1 MFSTCL
7 QIFKNKGRRAG
18 ASMTHSHS
26 QIVAL
31 PIIVYNMEEELRGA
45 KAYYGE
51 HNRCIFCDVV
61 SHVTTTNLARLIDQ
75 NEHFVTLAPYAPRF
89 PYETWLLPKQHASNY
104 ETICEDEVSLV
115 LSIIM
120 CMLVSVDLLKNYLR
134 CCFQHLT
141 FKH

>member
-1 MFSTCL
+1 
-7 QIFKNKGRRAG
+7 
-18 ASMTHSHS
+18 MTHSHS

-104 ETICEDEVSLV
+104 ETICEDKVSSA

-120 CMLVSVDLLKNYLR
+120 CMLLLLDLLKNYLR
-134 CCFQHLT
+134 C
-141 FKH
+141 